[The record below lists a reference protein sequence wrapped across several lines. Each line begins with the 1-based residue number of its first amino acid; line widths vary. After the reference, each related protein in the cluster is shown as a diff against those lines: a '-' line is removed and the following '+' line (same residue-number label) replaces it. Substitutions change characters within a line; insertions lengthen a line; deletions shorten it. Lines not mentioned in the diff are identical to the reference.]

1 MTTPLEKMILPIK
14 RFFFSGMGIMT
25 DKSRA
30 EIQYNIF
37 KKMQELQRLQQP
49 GWETEEERNSR

>member
-1 MTTPLEKMILPIK
+1 MIIGQMKRLLLLRMTTPLEKMILPIK

-37 KKMQELQRLQQP
+37 KKMQ
-49 GWETEEERNSR
+49 